1 IGVIIGVLF
10 GMYFYWYLCECI
22 RDSADGGIRAPETMG
37 STPGLGELFAQS
49 YKAFICFAFFVLPVL
64 LYLTYTRRTDAIF
77 WALTAFWI
85 FFFPMGLLAVVMFD
99 SLAGLNPV
107 VIVGSIFSAF
117 LPYIGLIA
125 LLTALIISIRLLVF
139 LSTLLFSV
147 GGIYTIIIWIVIYGS
162 GVIDFYMMMVIAHLL
177 GGFYYKYQERLN
189 WEV

>member
-1 IGVIIGVLF
+1 
-10 GMYFYWYLCECI
+10 
-22 RDSADGGIRAPETMG
+22 MG